1 MMKSSSRY
9 GILELY
15 TILHKKSI
23 TCEKDHLVAVNKA
36 VPFVLGYGFLLWKLI
51 IRRGRIGAMPDTFFR
66 KAEHFTRLSV

>member
-36 VPFVLGYGFLLWKLI
+36 VPFVLGYGFLQKLI
-51 IRRGRIGAMPDTFFR
+51 IRRGRIGTMPDTFFC
-66 KAEHFTRLSV
+66 KAEHFTRLFA